1 MVVIREEGTLISQYV
16 PDEFS
21 PSEKSVIFQGR
32 RSAKWYIYKNAG
44 GFTKD
49 ANRNSVTVTKPNG
62 ESLSTRRFLWMRIY
76 PKVEPGST
84 ISMKMNTEKREK
96 DQKPKE
102 RVEWDK
108 IAAGTLSSLTSIVS
122 MILLIERLN

>member
-1 MVVIREEGTLISQYV
+1 MTY
-16 PDEFS
+16 
-21 PSEKSVIFQGR
+21 QGPHN
-32 RSAKWYIYKNAG
+32 AKWYIEHNAG
-44 GFTKD
+44 GFDKYAD
-49 ANRNSVTVTKPNG
+49 RNSVTVTKPNG

-84 ISMKMNTEKREK
+84 ISLKMNTEKREK